1 MEKQTKTKSEVVVF
15 QAMNDDSEEIFFREE
30 EENDISYW
38 EFINSSYSDADDVL
52 SLSDASW
59 HSSISS
65 SAKDSSIPDL
75 VPDYGGDDDH
85 HHHLDSELFRD
96 GYGEPYIGDQEE
108 DDGDDYD
115 DEEQEQEQEDDGYD
129 LDDELVPRAL
139 SGKFGR
145 QRMRKLGKRAFAK
158 MNTSKKSPFLYLKPG
173 CVRGKH
179 GLGLKHSF

>member
-1 MEKQTKTKSEVVVF
+1 MDTQTKTKSEVVVF
-15 QAMNDDSEEIFFREE
+15 QTMKDNPEEIFFREE
-30 EENDISYW
+30 EENYLSHW
-38 EFINSSYSDADDVL
+38 EFINSSDSDADDVL

-75 VPDYGGDDDH
+75 VPDYGGD
-85 HHHLDSELFRD
+85 HHLDTELFRD
-96 GYGEPYIGDQEE
+96 GYGEPFIGDQEE

-115 DEEQEQEQEDDGYD
+115 YDDDEEEEQEDDEDD

-158 MNTSKKSPFLYLKPG
+158 MNTSKKSPFLYVKPG
-173 CVRGKH
+173 CVHGKH
-179 GLGLKHSF
+179 GLGLKHSC